1 MTDDTGDSKPTC
13 AEPDC
18 DRRAAVRLRVPWDE
32 DRDVC
37 PACARGLAQR
47 DGVVATP
54 LPGREDAW
62 P

>member
-1 MTDDTGDSKPTC
+1 MTDETDGSQPIC

-18 DRRAAVRLRVPWDE
+18 DRRAAVRLHIPWDE

-37 PACARGLAQR
+37 PACARALGQR

-54 LPGREDAW
+54 LPGHEDVW